1 MRKQTPTISDITF
14 SIVKI
19 IDKANKNA
27 SIYFEINDELSDFNN
42 DSLKDQ
48 FNELEKGTL
57 AEKQAL
63 IEENSDKNNIQQ
75 EMRDKPAKSPDFF
88 QDNKATKKKNRK
100 KIYNNM

>member
-1 MRKQTPTISDITF
+1 MRKQTPTLSDITF

-19 IDKANKNA
+19 IDKGNKNA

-48 FNELEKGTL
+48 FNKLEKGTL
-57 AEKQAL
+57 VEKQAL

-75 EMRDKPAKSPDFF
+75 EMRDKRAKSPDFF
-88 QDNKATKKKNRK
+88 QDNKATKKTRM
-100 KIYNNM
+100 KIYNNI

>member
-48 FNELEKGTL
+48 FNELEKVTL

-63 IEENSDKNNIQQ
+63 TEENSNKNNMQQ
-75 EMRDKPAKSPDFF
+75 EMIDKPAKSPDFF
-88 QDNKATKKKNRK
+88 QDNKATNKNRK